1 MKKLFLSV
9 ICASVLSACSD
20 NVFLKDASGVTV
32 RVGQK
37 MSDGPALVRLE
48 VMGDRLIHVS
58 STPERKFA
66 DPESLIII
74 EPEERTHFDVE
85 HSDDTVAV
93 VTASLRANV
102 IMSTG
107 EVWFTD
113 PDGDTILREK
123 IGGGKTFTPVEAD
136 GVSGYS
142 FRLVFESPD
151 DEAFYGLGQHQ
162 SDEFNYK
169 GRNEE
174 LFQLI
179 VCQNDVEKE
188 EQVRAAYPQLIE
200 RIRKYGVNYQIAM
213 MNYAEYLF
221 GIRDY
226 RLAEKQY
233 TQLVENAT
241 EEDPCAQRANFL
253 LRLAYI
259 RELMN
264 KDSRDCDR
272 LFEEGKKLLARGK
285 EEPDVWIENYQTAA
299 QDLIERGRYQEAV
312 TILDEGIGLC
322 LERNGDNI
330 YDTRYLEMISLKTHV
345 MYNGLNQMVEAKQLM
360 VEQME
365 KMFRNKETVGSLTLL
380 NYLWECYYLVKG
392 ENAYDMVQRNE
403 FLMPLLQVSQ
413 MLYAQNGQDP
423 LFMMNY
429 VTPLLIE
436 FLDIATHSMVWTKN
450 MRARWKSGML

>member
-1 MKKLFLSV
+1 MKQAIEMQAYV
-9 ICASVLSACSD
+9 CSD
-20 NVFLKDASGVTV
+20 AQGYY
-32 RVGQK
+32 
-37 MSDGPALVRLE
+37 
-48 VMGDRLIHVS
+48 
-58 STPERKFA
+58 
-66 DPESLIII
+66 
-74 EPEERTHFDVE
+74 
-85 HSDDTVAV
+85 
-93 VTASLRANV
+93 
-102 IMSTG
+102 
-107 EVWFTD
+107 
-113 PDGDTILREK
+113 
-123 IGGGKTFTPVEAD
+123 GK
-136 GVSGYS
+136 
-142 FRLVFESPD
+142 ESPVS
-151 DEAFYGLGQHQ
+151 L
-162 SDEFNYK
+162 
-169 GRNEE
+169 NEE

-299 QDLIERGRYQEAV
+299 QYLIERGRYQEAV

-436 FLDIATHSMVWTKN
+436 FLDIATQSMVWTKN
-450 MRARWKSGML
+450 MDVDALHENDRAVYEKQMKYLKGMFPNVKEIFGQLEQILGNRIRISVRTLLTEIW